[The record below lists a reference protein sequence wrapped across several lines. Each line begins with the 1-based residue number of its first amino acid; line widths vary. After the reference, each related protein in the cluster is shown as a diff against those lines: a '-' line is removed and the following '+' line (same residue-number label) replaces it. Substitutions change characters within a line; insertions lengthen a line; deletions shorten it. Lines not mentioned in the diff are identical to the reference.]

1 MSSLWQQLELVS
13 ELECELEQEVAGS
26 SLLSLS
32 VRKTQLVLFS
42 QSNKSGAFDAKLDA
56 TVLEEKPSVRGWD
69 SFSAI
74 SLGLVLSYIISIASV
89 KKGVLIYLM
98 KFKFD
103 KLLEDGSF
111 SIHHRNIKTLPI
123 EIFKFLN

>member
-1 MSSLWQQLELVS
+1 MPSLWQQLELVS

-42 QSNKSGAFDAKLDA
+42 QSNKSGAF
-56 TVLEEKPSVRGWD
+56 EEKPSVRCWD

>member
-1 MSSLWQQLELVS
+1 MI
-13 ELECELEQEVAGS
+13 
-26 SLLSLS
+26 S

-56 TVLEEKPSVRGWD
+56 TVLEEKSSVRCWD
-69 SFSAI
+69 SFSSI

-111 SIHHRNIKTLPI
+111 SIHHRNIRTLAI
-123 EIFKFLN
+123 EIFKFLNCLSP